1 MTKVRSELDPSSRFD
16 KTPTCD
22 RRTHRQTQGNSKYRA
37 VKIIV
42 TTRARDLAINDI
54 KTTVHL
60 ADYGRHRSHVF
71 RGNHLPSHERSVC
84 QSLLAIFLLRRL
96 HHATFHHFGTDL
108 GYCRNCYLGRLKS
121 INQSM
126 ILFIHKLSEESQ
138 EDATGGKGHTSTRLE
153 RDLQLEL
160 RDVILCHCY
169 DSNYKKLSYRRGTAR
184 CVVSLEILPI
194 ATQQCRN
201 YLYDKS

>member
-37 VKIIV
+37 VKIV

-96 HHATFHHFGTDL
+96 HHAAFHHFGTDL

-121 INQSM
+121 INQSINQSFYSFTNFPKSRRKM
-126 ILFIHKLSEESQ
+126 RQ
-138 EDATGGKGHTSTRLE
+138 AAR
-153 RDLQLEL
+153 
-160 RDVILCHCY
+160 VIRQQG
-169 DSNYKKLSYRRGTAR
+169 SRGTFSSN
-184 CVVSLEILPI
+184 CEM
-194 ATQQCRN
+194 
-201 YLYDKS
+201 